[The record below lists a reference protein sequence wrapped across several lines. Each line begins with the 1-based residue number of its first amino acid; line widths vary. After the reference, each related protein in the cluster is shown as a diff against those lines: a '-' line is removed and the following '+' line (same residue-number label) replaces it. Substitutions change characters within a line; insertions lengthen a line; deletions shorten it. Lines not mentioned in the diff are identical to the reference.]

1 MLISKTKYDELN
13 ARNVELARQVRE
25 LNIDNKELREL
36 RKEAVHNNTILAKKN
51 NNLIKTNKAIFEL
64 TTSNTYGNEK
74 IILAKIKELA
84 DPKSN

>member
-1 MLISKTKYDELN
+1 MLISKTKYDKLN

-25 LNIDNKELREL
+25 LSIDNKELREL
-36 RKEAVHNNTILAKKN
+36 RKEAVHNNTILAEKN

-64 TTSNTYGNEK
+64 ATSNTYGNEK